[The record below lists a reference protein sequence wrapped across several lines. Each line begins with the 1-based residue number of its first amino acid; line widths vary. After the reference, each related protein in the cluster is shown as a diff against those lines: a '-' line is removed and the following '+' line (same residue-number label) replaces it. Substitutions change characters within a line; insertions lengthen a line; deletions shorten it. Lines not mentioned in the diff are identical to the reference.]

1 MEKKRIFRMLAV
13 LLVSIV
19 MLQLGIKPVK
29 AVTIKEDGKYALI
42 LGLKNS
48 DADGTIDGEDHKII
62 RFDFDEGETTVS
74 VNEITQG
81 IKPYN
86 GKNEFAGWAA
96 SSDSTSAAEQLSKE
110 DFNAKGVIGEES
122 YENGHTMYALF
133 NGEAILPKEEYYIK
147 LDGLGGTINDTGESY
162 LLWTREADSFT
173 PIDLSE
179 YTAYREGCDFWG
191 WGYVDYC
198 NGTYG
203 TYRGK
208 VIDVIDKSMFAKDD
222 RVTIFALYKSKTFY
236 GVDENGKLNNPNLP
250 KDDRPDNYV
259 LKLDANGGTIDGEKV
274 LSLDYL
280 GYEGDAMP
288 VFHYIPQGKT
298 YWKFLG
304 WSSKKDG
311 TDEYYDLIAWQNWR
325 ANEGDFDR
333 DQLKDN
339 RGVYS
344 YLTLYAIWEKTT
356 PPEQLVTSIPVTG
369 AVKGSIEVS
378 DQISDQYSCATAEV
392 PVAEALAKK
401 DVRYLLQMGLVRIE
415 FGEIVE
421 VGERKM
427 NVRFALPDALQGYD
441 TYEIVTVSDD
451 QIIEHMPATVKDGTL
466 SFDTT
471 KISGLYGVVAK
482 KNPPKTPE
490 ETSGEDSG
498 GKPGASAKPAEPT
511 VTPPATNPS
520 DTEKV
525 TVKKSAIKTAKRS
538 QNNKKLKVT
547 LKKVRGASGY
557 QIKYSTSKKFTKKTT
572 KTIKVKGTTKTI
584 QKLKKKTYYVKV
596 RAYKKIKG
604 TTYYSK
610 WSTVK
615 KVKVRK

>member
-1 MEKKRIFRMLAV
+1 MEKNRIFQMLAI

-19 MLQLGIKPVK
+19 MLQLSMKPAK

-81 IKPYN
+81 ITPSN
-86 GKNEFAGWAA
+86 GKNAFTGWAA

-110 DFNAKGVIGEES
+110 DFNAKGAIGEES

-133 NGEAILPKEEYYIK
+133 NGESILPKEKYYII
-147 LDGLGGTINDTGESY
+147 LDGAGGTIKETGESHT
-162 LLWTREADSFT
+162 LLEGEKDSFT
-173 PIDLSE
+173 PIDLSK

-191 WGYVDYC
+191 WGYVEYYC
-198 NGTYG
+198 GVYE
-203 TYRGK
+203 GK
-208 VIDVIDKSMFAKDD
+208 VIDVIDKSMIAKDD

-236 GVDENGKLNNPNLP
+236 GVDENGKLNNPNVL

-259 LKLDANGGTIDGEKV
+259 LKLDANGGTVDGEKV

-280 GYEGDAMP
+280 GYGEDAMP

-304 WSSKKDG
+304 WSNKKDG
-311 TDEYYDLIAWQNWR
+311 TGKCYDLVSYQDWR
-325 ANEGDFDR
+325 IDGGDFDR

-339 RGVYS
+339 RGAYS

-401 DVRYLLQMGLVRIE
+401 DVRYLLQMVMVRSEI
-415 FGEIVE
+415 GEIVE

-490 ETSGEDSG
+490 ETTGEDSG
-498 GKPGASAKPAEPT
+498 EKPGASAKPAEPT
-511 VTPPATNPS
+511 VTPSTTNPS
-520 DTEKV
+520 DTEKE